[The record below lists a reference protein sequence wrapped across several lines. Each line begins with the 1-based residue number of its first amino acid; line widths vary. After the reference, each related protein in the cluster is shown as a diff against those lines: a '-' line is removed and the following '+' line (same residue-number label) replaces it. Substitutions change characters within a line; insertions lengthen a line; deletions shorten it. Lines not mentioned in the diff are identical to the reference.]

1 MISGQLCGL
10 ESTRVEGSPA
20 PSLLPTGDAGAR
32 GEECQLGV
40 ERERVNP
47 GGGTPRARRWQGQ
60 LSGHKRQDK
69 RGVEDFLPRD
79 TGPSVR
85 VSVRLGSVKKS
96 QQTKSNPLP
105 PAIHVTIIMIINIDS
120 AENIIDDLECDE
132 LKAPRRVCF
141 KNRNEIENS
150 CLPILDL
157 GAEAQRVAETQ
168 RRDSKSL
175 QSESPLFGSVGIL
188 IGFDCLTVGI

>member
-1 MISGQLCGL
+1 MDKEVGGETDRVYQGGHQAPQQTMISGQLCGL

-69 RGVEDFLPRD
+69 RGLRTSFQG
-79 TGPSVR
+79 TQGP
-85 VSVRLGSVKKS
+85 
-96 QQTKSNPLP
+96 Q
-105 PAIHVTIIMIINIDS
+105 
-120 AENIIDDLECDE
+120 
-132 LKAPRRVCF
+132 
-141 KNRNEIENS
+141 
-150 CLPILDL
+150 
-157 GAEAQRVAETQ
+157 
-168 RRDSKSL
+168 
-175 QSESPLFGSVGIL
+175 
-188 IGFDCLTVGI
+188 

>member
-105 PAIHVTIIMIINIDS
+105 PPVHVTMIMMINIHS
-120 AENIIDDLECDE
+120 TENITDDLECDE
-132 LKAPRRVCF
+132 LKAPRRLCF
-141 KNRNEIENS
+141 KNRNEKIPA
-150 CLPILDL
+150 CPYLIW
-157 GAEAQRVAETQ
+157 AQRHKEW
-168 RRDSKSL
+168 RRL
-175 QSESPLFGSVGIL
+175 RGGIQNPYNQNPH
-188 IGFDCLTVGI
+188 CLGL